1 MFKKM
6 RKVTETDC
14 FDSCKFSKSHLA
26 SEKKKSP
33 GKTLFTRKKGLIL
46 ETITQIESNAT
57 KLLVDNLRKQ
67 VNCWVPGHNPVVN
80 DNRCVTT
87 DGSDHEVVQKLA
99 QVAS

>member
-46 ETITQIESNAT
+46 ETITQTESNAT
-57 KLLVDNLRKQ
+57 ARLTRLPSWTKVSIGTRLS
-67 VNCWVPGHNPVVN
+67 VPGPH
-80 DNRCVTT
+80 D
-87 DGSDHEVVQKLA
+87 SIKKLRA
-99 QVAS
+99 L